1 MGPAATQTNNVR
13 IMTTT
18 IPAARQ
24 KLIERIALAAREQK
38 RRGDPLDVQEFVRQ
52 YYRGVG
58 EEDLAEYR
66 SDSLAALALA
76 HLRSALVRKPNRP
89 LVRVFNTDEA
99 RDGWSST
106 HTIVEVTT
114 EDMPFLVGSLG
125 MVLTQAGLTIHMM
138 AHPVLPML
146 RDRSGKLEALAEDG
160 GTKKFTQ
167 ESW

>member
-1 MGPAATQTNNVR
+1 
-13 IMTTT
+13 MTTT

-24 KLIERIALAAREQK
+24 KLIERVALAARAQR

-66 SDSLAALALA
+66 SEALAALALA
-76 HLRSALVRKPNRP
+76 HLRSAVTRKSNRP
-89 LVRVFNTDEA
+89 LVRVFNTDEQ
-99 RDGWSST
+99 RDGWDST

-114 EDMPFLVGSLG
+114 EDMPFLVDSLG

-138 AHPVLPML
+138 VLPVLPVR
-146 RDRSGKLEALAEDG
+146 RDRGGKLEALGDAG
-160 GTKKFTQ
+160 AAT
-167 ESW
+167 